1 MLFRSEDV
9 PKLREDD
16 LQKPFSQLV
25 LEDGEFTGQSSV
37 VIDKGGYLDVDHL
50 ALRGDKPSVI
60 TLNDGGALRTSMDQ
74 IFHPLSQIQA
84 SAVKETVKTGVD
96 FNGGYLS
103 FLPVQSSQES
113 DPVLYNAGLD
123 IFLIIKKSSEQV
135 RSLHPINL

>member
-1 MLFRSEDV
+1 MKSEEALPEIFTVREGTEDV

-60 TLNDGGALRTSMDQ
+60 TLNDGEL
-74 IFHPLSQIQA
+74 
-84 SAVKETVKTGVD
+84 
-96 FNGGYLS
+96 
-103 FLPVQSSQES
+103 
-113 DPVLYNAGLD
+113 
-123 IFLIIKKSSEQV
+123 
-135 RSLHPINL
+135 